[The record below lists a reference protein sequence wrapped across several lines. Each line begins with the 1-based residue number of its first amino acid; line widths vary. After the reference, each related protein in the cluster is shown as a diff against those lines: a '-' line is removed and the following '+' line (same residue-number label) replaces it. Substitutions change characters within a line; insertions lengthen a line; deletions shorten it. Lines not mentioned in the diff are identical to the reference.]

1 MRGSDRRKR
10 PIEFSTPPC
19 FLPRAVRIAE
29 ERLDAERHVELVVF
43 GELVSIVEADSS
55 TQTLWQFAEL
65 TSDGPGGR
73 NSFSIGR
80 TANHAEA
87 ALSFVKNHQPLTTS
101 GEHHEVG
108 LPMAR
113 RLAIV
118 DLSRPLGDRAPVF
131 YQARGAAAPSPA
143 PSYFLVTRQKT
154 VPVILLGRPMIDK
167 TID

>member
-29 ERLDAERHVELVVF
+29 ERLDAERHLELVVF
-43 GELVSIVEADSS
+43 GELVSIVEADSL

-65 TSDGPGGR
+65 MSDGPGR

-101 GEHHEVG
+101 ENIMKSASQWPGALRSSTSAGRSVIE
-108 LPMAR
+108 R
-113 RLAIV
+113 RCFIRLAV
-118 DLSRPLGDRAPVF
+118 LPPRRRRPRI
-131 YQARGAAAPSPA
+131 
-143 PSYFLVTRQKT
+143 FL
-154 VPVILLGRPMIDK
+154 
-167 TID
+167 